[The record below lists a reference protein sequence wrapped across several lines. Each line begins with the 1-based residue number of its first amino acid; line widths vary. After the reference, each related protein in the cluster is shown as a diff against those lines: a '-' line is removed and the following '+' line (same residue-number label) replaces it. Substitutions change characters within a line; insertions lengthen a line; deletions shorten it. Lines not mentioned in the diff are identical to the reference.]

1 MEEGQVTT
9 QAKKSSAL
17 QTDLEAQKLFL
28 SKLEDECKK
37 NFLDDKSLNKTLGQ
51 YKKAANELKNSINH
65 FLDSKSVSTNNPVGR
80 LIDEELK
87 EKIDMLESTLKSSGI
102 IKDNHN
108 NSANGST
115 SQVTVSTVPATV
127 DSIVTDN
134 QEKSSQQSPTQLTSQ
149 NIDSQPVGQQQQQQQ
164 QQPSSSS
171 SSSSQ
176 PQQETSQTQTNQPQ
190 QSTQSQSTD
199 KKKSTTVKKD
209 VTKKSDKGE
218 PELKVDSSKPD
229 TKTDATIKP
238 DSTTDSTAKTTTS
251 PPPSISSKSNQE
263 AKDSESLSPERKPKA
278 ALNKRSAHKEKSTMD
293 YILKNLNCDNN
304 EQNQLKLLCKM
315 YMDLMEENKV
325 LDKGN
330 KQHVK
335 TFTRLNKE
343 KEQLQSE
350 NNRLILAKSRL
361 ESLCRELQKHNKAI
375 KEESLLRVKEEEEK
389 HRTMAAKF
397 QATLSEIMILVQESH
412 QRNNTL
418 RGENM
423 QYEKKLRIY
432 LEHYGKWEK
441 EIEKILASKDLE
453 IQLTK
458 TKLAEANLTS
468 DREKEKLIE
477 ENQQILNMMTDL
489 HKKHSESITN
499 ENHLKAQLSLY
510 IEKYDEFQTLLAK
523 SNEMFNGF
531 KKDMDKMSKRIKDLE
546 KEIKGWKKKC
556 DDANQALIV
565 ADEERKTSKQ
575 KIQKLENLCRA
586 LQSERNQLSDRL
598 KQTQN
603 IEKSKEKSNSLDCG
617 SNENSDKSLGD
628 HKDDKSQSTIS
639 DNNNPPIV
647 NQDLNPYEL
656 LLSSTN
662 Q

>member
-1 MEEGQVTT
+1 M
-9 QAKKSSAL
+9 
-17 QTDLEAQKLFL
+17 
-28 SKLEDECKK
+28 
-37 NFLDDKSLNKTLGQ
+37 
-51 YKKAANELKNSINH
+51 
-65 FLDSKSVSTNNPVGR
+65 
-80 LIDEELK
+80 
-87 EKIDMLESTLKSSGI
+87 
-102 IKDNHN
+102 
-108 NSANGST
+108 
-115 SQVTVSTVPATV
+115 
-127 DSIVTDN
+127 
-134 QEKSSQQSPTQLTSQ
+134 
-149 NIDSQPVGQQQQQQQ
+149 
-164 QQPSSSS
+164 
-171 SSSSQ
+171 
-176 PQQETSQTQTNQPQ
+176 
-190 QSTQSQSTD
+190 
-199 KKKSTTVKKD
+199 
-209 VTKKSDKGE
+209 
-218 PELKVDSSKPD
+218 
-229 TKTDATIKP
+229 
-238 DSTTDSTAKTTTS
+238 
-251 PPPSISSKSNQE
+251 
-263 AKDSESLSPERKPKA
+263 
-278 ALNKRSAHKEKSTMD
+278 
-293 YILKNLNCDNN
+293 
-304 EQNQLKLLCKM
+304 
-315 YMDLMEENKV
+315 
-325 LDKGN
+325 
-330 KQHVK
+330 
-335 TFTRLNKE
+335 NKE

-565 ADEERKTSKQ
+565 ADEE
-575 KIQKLENLCRA
+575 
-586 LQSERNQLSDRL
+586 
-598 KQTQN
+598 
-603 IEKSKEKSNSLDCG
+603 
-617 SNENSDKSLGD
+617 
-628 HKDDKSQSTIS
+628 
-639 DNNNPPIV
+639 V
-647 NQDLNPYEL
+647 N
-656 LLSSTN
+656 
-662 Q
+662 